1 MGAVGKTTLG
11 LFGLS
16 LATAAVLSVTDFAFA
31 ASQAMGRSGGKPS
44 GAARMQRQ
52 RPIARP
58 LQRAGIVAVGGE
70 SEPQIIIIQPPAP
83 TPVAGERAAPAAART
98 YVQPRWVDGGHG
110 VQVLEPGHWVES
122 KPVSKP

>member
-1 MGAVGKTTLG
+1 MRAARKAALAV
-11 LFGLS
+11 FGLS
-16 LATAAVLSVTDFAFA
+16 VATVAVVSVTDFALA
-31 ASQAMGRSGGKPS
+31 ASRAIGRSAGKPS
-44 GAARMQRQ
+44 GTARMQRQ
-52 RPIARP
+52 RPIVPP

-83 TPVAGERAAPAAART
+83 TPAVDERAAPAAAKT

-110 VQVLEPGHWVES
+110 VQVLEPGHWVEP

>member
-1 MGAVGKTTLG
+1 MRVARKTALAA
-11 LFGLS
+11 FGLS
-16 LATAAVLSVTDFAFA
+16 VATVAVWSAADSVLA
-31 ASQAMGRSGGKPS
+31 ASRAMGRSTGKSS
-44 GAARMQRQ
+44 GTARMQRQ
-52 RPIARP
+52 RPIVPP
-58 LQRAGIVAVGGE
+58 LQRAGIIAVGGE

-83 TPVAGERAAPAAART
+83 TPAVDERATPAAAKT